1 MKSTSWIILASIFLM
16 AGNASGAGIKDESDP
31 WGSASKEKT
40 QFFKAEDV
48 IFASD
53 VYSESQYIHRTYTT
67 VANR

>member
-31 WGSASKEKT
+31 WGSALKEQA

-48 IFASD
+48 
-53 VYSESQYIHRTYTT
+53 SEET
-67 VANR
+67 VKLTRKWHEGAAKAGGN